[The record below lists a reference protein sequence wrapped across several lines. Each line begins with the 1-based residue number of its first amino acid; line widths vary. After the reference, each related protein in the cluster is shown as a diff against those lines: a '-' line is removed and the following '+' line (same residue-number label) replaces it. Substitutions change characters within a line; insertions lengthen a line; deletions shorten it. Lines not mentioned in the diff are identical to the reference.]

1 MIRAVVFDLWNT
13 LVHSPGGNPFQRVA
27 SLLTPEQCL
36 KFPELQRDGMTHRYP
51 DAEAFVA
58 TWRHDLGLSPDQQ
71 EGMVSIFRLS
81 EEDARLYPEAMDSI
95 ARVKALG
102 RVALLSNTQNFSLGL
117 LNALGLSTQFRVKGI
132 SAELGF
138 LKPDPGAFVAMQ
150 KKLGLFPG
158 ELAMVGDSW
167 SDDVEGALDAG
178 WTALWVNRKGRP
190 RPGYA
195 PDAELVEIADLS
207 LVPEVIERLQAGARC
222 STCLG

>member
-13 LVHSPGGNPFQRVA
+13 LVHSPGGNPFQRVET
-27 SLLTPEQCL
+27 LLTPVQRG
-36 KFPELQRDGMTHRYP
+36 KFPQMQREGMTRAYA
-51 DAEAFVA
+51 DAEAFITAWEKDLDLSGEQKENLISLFKRSEGDA
-58 TWRHDLGLSPDQQ
+58 T
-71 EGMVSIFRLS
+71 
-81 EEDARLYPEAMDSI
+81 LYPEALESVV
-95 ARVKALG
+95 RTRLLV
-102 RVALLSNTQNFSLGL
+102 RVAMLSNTQNFALGL
-117 LNALGLSTQFRVKGI
+117 LDSLHLTAQFRVRGI

-138 LKPDPGAFVAMQ
+138 LKPDPNAFKAIQ

-167 SDDVEGALDAG
+167 SDDVEGALNAG
-178 WTALWVNRKGRP
+178 WTALWVNRKGKP
-190 RPGYA
+190 RPDHA

>member
-13 LVHSPGGNPFQRVA
+13 LVYSPGENPFQLLGD
-27 SLLTPEQCL
+27 LLTPQQFEKL
-36 KFPELQRDGMTHRYP
+36 PDMQRDGMTRPYA
-51 DAEAFVA
+51 DAEAFIA
-58 TWRHDLGLSPDQQ
+58 AWDNELHFSPEQKEGLIT
-71 EGMVSIFRLS
+71 IFKIS
-81 EEDARLYPEAMDSI
+81 EEEVRLYPETLEILARTRSL
-95 ARVKALG
+95 ARVAM
-102 RVALLSNTQNFSLGL
+102 LSNTQSFSLGL
-117 LNALGLSTQFRVKGI
+117 LDSLGLSAHFRVKGI

-138 LKPDPGAFVAMQ
+138 LKPELGAFEAVQ

-167 SDDVEGALDAG
+167 SDDVEGALNAG
-178 WTALWVNRKGRP
+178 WTALWVNRKGKP
-190 RPGYA
+190 RPDHA

>member
-13 LVHSPGGNPFQRVA
+13 LVYSPGENPFQRVGT
-27 SLLTPEQCL
+27 LLAPGHSGKL
-36 KFPELQRDGMTHRYP
+36 PDMQRDGMTRAYA
-51 DAEAFVA
+51 DAEAFIA
-58 TWRHDLGLSPDQQ
+58 AWDKELHFSPGQKEGLIA
-71 EGMVSIFRLS
+71 IFKRS
-81 EEDARLYPEAMDSI
+81 EEEVKLYPETLEILARTRSL
-95 ARVKALG
+95 ARVAM
-102 RVALLSNTQNFSLGL
+102 LSNTQSFSLGL
-117 LNALGLSTQFRVKGI
+117 LDSLGLSTHFRVKGI

-138 LKPDPGAFVAMQ
+138 LKPELGAFEAVQ

-167 SDDVEGALDAG
+167 SDDVEGALNAG
-178 WTALWVNRKGRP
+178 WTALWVNRKGKP
-190 RPGYA
+190 RPDHA

>member
-13 LVHSPGGNPFQRVA
+13 LVYSPGENPFQRVGT
-27 SLLTPEQCL
+27 LLTPGHYAKL
-36 KFPELQRDGMTHRYP
+36 PDMQRDGMTRAYA
-51 DAEAFVA
+51 DAEAFIA
-58 TWRHDLGLSPDQQ
+58 AWDKELHFSLEQKEGLI
-71 EGMVSIFRLS
+71 EIFKRS
-81 EEDARLYPEAMDSI
+81 EEEVRLYPETLEILARTRSL
-95 ARVKALG
+95 ARVAM
-102 RVALLSNTQNFSLGL
+102 LSNTQSFSLGL
-117 LNALGLSTQFRVKGI
+117 LDSLGLSAHFRVKGI

-138 LKPDPGAFVAMQ
+138 LKPELGAFEAVQ

-167 SDDVEGALDAG
+167 SDDVEGALNAG
-178 WTALWVNRKGRP
+178 WTALWVNRKGKP
-190 RPGYA
+190 RPDHA

>member
-13 LVHSPGGNPFQRVA
+13 LVYSPGENPFQRVGT
-27 SLLTPEQCL
+27 LLAPGHSGKL
-36 KFPELQRDGMTHRYP
+36 PDMQRDGMTRAYA
-51 DAEAFVA
+51 DAEAFIA
-58 TWRHDLGLSPDQQ
+58 AWDKELHFSPEQKEGLIK
-71 EGMVSIFRLS
+71 IFKRS
-81 EEDARLYPEAMDSI
+81 EEDVKLYPETLEILARTRSL
-95 ARVKALG
+95 ARVAM
-102 RVALLSNTQNFSLGL
+102 LSNTQSFSLGL
-117 LNALGLSTQFRVKGI
+117 LGSLGLSAHFRVKGI

-138 LKPDPGAFVAMQ
+138 LKPELGAFEAVQ

-167 SDDVEGALDAG
+167 SDDVEGALNAG
-178 WTALWVNRKGRP
+178 WTALWVNRKGKP
-190 RPGYA
+190 RPNHA

>member
-13 LVHSPGGNPFQRVA
+13 LVHSPGENPFQLLG
-27 SLLTPEQCL
+27 SLLTPHQFGKL
-36 KFPELQRDGMTHRYP
+36 PDLQRDGMTRAYT
-51 DAEAFVA
+51 DAEAFIA
-58 TWRHDLGLSPDQQ
+58 AWDKELHFSPEQKEGLTA
-71 EGMVSIFRLS
+71 IFKRS
-81 EEDARLYPEAMDSI
+81 EEEARLYPETLEILARTRSL
-95 ARVKALG
+95 ARVAM
-102 RVALLSNTQNFSLGL
+102 LSNTQSFSLGL
-117 LNALGLSTQFRVKGI
+117 LDSLELSAHFRVKGI

-138 LKPDPGAFVAMQ
+138 LKPELGAFEAVQ

-167 SDDVEGALDAG
+167 SDDVEGALNAG
-178 WTALWVNRKGRP
+178 WTALWVNRKGKP
-190 RPGYA
+190 RPDHA